1 MTPAERIEKHHF
13 TLPVVVEEFE
23 PHRHAPAP
31 SSTEME
37 VDIPVAEV
45 ESVHDLSEALALSA
59 MARKA
64 RQRPT
69 RPFNRPTPHA
79 A

>member
-1 MTPAERIEKHHF
+1 MTAAEKIEQHHF

-23 PHRHAPAP
+23 SHRHAPAP
-31 SSTEME
+31 SSTDIE

-59 MARKA
+59 IARKA
-64 RQRPT
+64 RQRPA
-69 RPFNRPTPHA
+69 RLFNRPTPHA